1 MSDVIDKEWDNLYT
15 CNPKIQAFAVC
26 DGPNVVWQTSNWN
39 LVKDIKKLFEA
50 PSTAAP
56 KVKANGIEY
65 TKVTS
70 NDTSYIASAKKNQ
83 GHFIMV
89 QVENDIW
96 VMAWAKAGSI
106 PELTLI
112 DLSKTAVAL
121 QNQL

>member
-26 DGPNVVWQTSNWN
+26 DGPSIVWQTSNWN
-39 LVKDIKKLFEA
+39 LVKDIDKLFDA
-50 PSTAAP
+50 PSTAAS
-56 KVKANGIEY
+56 KVKANGVDY
-65 TKVTS
+65 SRVTS
-70 NDTSYIASAKKNQ
+70 DDTSYIASAKKDR

-96 VMAWAKAGSI
+96 VMAWVIASSI
-106 PELTLI
+106 PELALI

-121 QNQL
+121 QNRL